1 MSPRLRRGVL
11 LTGFV
16 LLGLCAAGFDGGTH
30 AARSGLAAPGGQY
43 QPALAF
49 DGTNMLT
56 VWEDIRFSDSIAGA
70 RVSPE
75 GTILDPEEIRI
86 AVAPNLQRRPDVAFG
101 GQNYLVAWDDER
113 STVYRDVYA
122 ARVSPDGIV
131 LDPDGIPI
139 STGGCCRFSPAVA
152 FGSGNYLVV
161 WVHPA
166 ELTDIRGAR
175 VSPDGVVL
183 DETGFPIS
191 SAAGWQW
198 TPAVATDGADYLV
211 VWWDQRSTDDI
222 YGTPV
227 TGDGLVA
234 DPAGIL
240 ISSGQ
245 GGSEPA
251 IAFGDE
257 NYLIVWEDDRGNGD
271 VYGARVT
278 PSGVVLDPE
287 GIPIAT
293 GSSLQITPSVAFD
306 GVNYMVAWD
315 DRRNAWPQTY
325 VARVTPAGEV
335 LEPEGIRISGPTS
348 QFFRTC
354 VRAFELSRRL
364 GGRAW
369 RVRHLRL
376 PRDACGIVVD
386 PNGFLISTGTSL
398 HRPHRRRHPSRPR
411 LCLHRHR
418 RRRGPPPPPPPP
430 APPPPATAATA
441 TAASAASSAT
451 SATSSPATSS
461 STSTSTSTAASTSTT
476 CHRRRRR
483 RSSGAGSREWSA
495 SGLRPRAQD
504 PPAALLGR
512 PDSSRPIRA
521 QAGRVISQSPRAGFR
536 RPRGAKVNLVSRA
549 PLILARKM

>member
-16 LLGLCAAGFDGGTH
+16 LLGLCAAGLDTTGRGTRRPTRVP
-30 AARSGLAAPGGQY
+30 ALAAPGGQY

-56 VWEDIRFSDSIAGA
+56 GLGGHPVQRQHLPAPA
-70 RVSPE
+70 YSPE

-152 FGSGNYLVV
+152 FESGNYLVV

-198 TPAVATDGADYLV
+198 TPAVATDGADYFV

-227 TGDGLVA
+227 TGDGLVG

-245 GGSEPA
+245 
-251 IAFGDE
+251 
-257 NYLIVWEDDRGNGD
+257 
-271 VYGARVT
+271 
-278 PSGVVLDPE
+278 
-287 GIPIAT
+287 
-293 GSSLQITPSVAFD
+293 
-306 GVNYMVAWD
+306 
-315 DRRNAWPQTY
+315 RRQ
-325 VARVTPAGEV
+325 
-335 LEPEGIRISGPTS
+335 
-348 QFFRTC
+348 
-354 VRAFELSRRL
+354 
-364 GGRAW
+364 
-369 RVRHLRL
+369 
-376 PRDACGIVVD
+376 
-386 PNGFLISTGTSL
+386 
-398 HRPHRRRHPSRPR
+398 
-411 LCLHRHR
+411 
-418 RRRGPPPPPPPP
+418 
-430 APPPPATAATA
+430 
-441 TAASAASSAT
+441 
-451 SATSSPATSS
+451 
-461 STSTSTSTAASTSTT
+461 
-476 CHRRRRR
+476 
-483 RSSGAGSREWSA
+483 
-495 SGLRPRAQD
+495 
-504 PPAALLGR
+504 
-512 PDSSRPIRA
+512 
-521 QAGRVISQSPRAGFR
+521 
-536 RPRGAKVNLVSRA
+536 
-549 PLILARKM
+549 